1 MSDIK
6 YVAFDVHQ
14 ATISA
19 AVLDLSGKL
28 ITQAVFQ
35 TEPSALR
42 DFLPGISGKVHLT
55 FEEGSQAQSLFDL
68 SRPLVAELI
77 VCNPRENHSMKR
89 GNKSDLKDA
98 FQLATLLRAG
108 LLKPVHH
115 GSPQTQTLKHP
126 AHNYDALTQ
135 DTTRTMN
142 RLKAIFRSQAIACAG
157 RDVYYLR
164 NRQDWLARLKAEGLQ
179 QRAGFLYRQL
189 DHLRELRRDA
199 KKVLIK
205 EARQHRAFKQ
215 LVAVPGLGPIRV
227 AQIIAAIGSPY
238 RFRTKRQ
245 LWAYCGFGVIT
256 RSSADYQVSGDKLER
271 RHKSTQTRG
280 LNQSFSRR
288 LKLAFKGAALEA
300 LKTEAIKKIYERM
313 TASGV
318 RAEMA
323 RLTIARKLAAV
334 TLAIWK
340 SGEAYDEKKMS
351 KLAA

>member
-35 TEPSALR
+35 TDASAIR
-42 DFLPGISGKVHLT
+42 DFLRGLSGKIHLT
-55 FEEGSQAQSLFDL
+55 FEEGAQAQWLFEL
-68 SRPLVAELI
+68 TQSLVAELMA
-77 VCNPRENHSMKR
+77 CNPRENHSLKR
-89 GNKSDLKDA
+89 GNKSD
-98 FQLATLLRAG
+98 REG
-108 LLKPVHH
+108 VHH
-115 GSPQTQTLKHP
+115 GSPQTQTLKHL
-126 AHNYDALTQ
+126 AHNYEALTG

-142 RLKAIFRSQAIACAG
+142 RLKAVFRSQAIKCSG
-157 RDVYYLR
+157 RDVYYAR
-164 NRQDWLARLKAEGLQ
+164 NRQDWLAKLKAGGLQ
-179 QRAGFLYRQL
+179 ERAEFLYRQL

-199 KKVLIK
+199 RKALLQ
-205 EARQHRAFKQ
+205 EARKQAPFKR
-215 LVAVPGLGPIRV
+215 LLAVPGLGPIRV
-227 AQIIAAIGSPY
+227 AQVIAAIGSPH

-245 LWAYCGFGVIT
+245 LWAYCRFGVIT
-256 RSSADYQVSGDKLER
+256 RSSADYQVIGDKLER
-271 RHKSTQTRG
+271 RWKTTQTRG

-288 LKLAFKGAALEA
+288 LKVAFKGAALEA
-300 LKTEAIKKIYERM
+300 LKTEAFKKIYERL
-313 TASGV
+313 TGSGV

-340 SGEAYDEKKMS
+340 SGEAYDEKKLS